1 MQALLKTVY
10 LEEEGIMKDFDVR
23 IIYNCIFFYQFFN
36 GNMKDIILNIIIF
49 HGHDYNYFPFI
60 FWGLPQQTVLLTHV
74 LSTEFFWDVD
84 ECKIRLYSCCTP
96 DFEGLLEFLCSFV
109 FLRLLLAIYN
119 SQFSRRCLY
128 NSDKMVNL

>member
-60 FWGLPQQTVLLTHV
+60 F
-74 LSTEFFWDVD
+74 
-84 ECKIRLYSCCTP
+84 
-96 DFEGLLEFLCSFV
+96 
-109 FLRLLLAIYN
+109 
-119 SQFSRRCLY
+119 
-128 NSDKMVNL
+128 